1 MNYRDT
7 PGVRPSDVLLGA
19 TDALAARLLPQGAL
33 KLIERLDPSLLSGEQ
48 RGATLGRLFSV
59 ETAIDDP
66 SRRVELFDLLSL
78 EKRSELALR
87 LGRPIEEVADDGYVL
102 SGPERRAALGFF
114 GASVGP
120 ERAAAVERLPDRIGP
135 SHGLFPH
142 QKRAASE
149 VERYLYRESGRVMLH
164 LPTGVGKT
172 RTAMS
177 VVATHL
183 RRRAE
188 GLVIWLAEGRELLEQ
203 AAEEFRK
210 TWAVVGDR
218 DVGCLRFWSDQ
229 NPPIETI
236 RDGIVFA
243 GLAKLH
249 SYGKD
254 RTRLWAL
261 GDRASLVVF
270 DEAHRAVAET
280 YERLV
285 ETLVTRN
292 PRTGLLGLSATP
304 GRTWNDV
311 DEDVAVAELFHSNKV
326 TLEFEGTNSPIERLT
341 KDGYLAAAT
350 FSRLDVAPDLNLSAA
365 DRDSLKGAD
374 DIPEPVAEALADNEQ
389 RNAVIV
395 QSILDLSRR
404 HNRIL
409 VYAATVR
416 NALLLASVLRA
427 MGLDTDAV
435 TASTEP
441 GERTRA
447 LTRFKQT
454 RGAPRVLTN
463 FGVLTTGFDA
473 PGASAAVI
481 ARPTKSLVLYSQ
493 MVGRVIRGPKA
504 GGTQTCEVVTVVDT
518 TLPGF
523 GDVAEAFMNWEDVW
537 TE

>member
-1 MNYRDT
+1 MTGGDT
-7 PGVRPSDVLLGA
+7 PGVRPADVLAGA
-19 TDALAARLLPQGAL
+19 TDELAARLLPEGAFR
-33 KLIERLDPSLLSGEQ
+33 LIERLDPGLLSGDQ
-48 RGATLGRLFSV
+48 RTATLGRLFSI
-59 ETAIDDP
+59 ETTIDDP
-66 SRRVELFDLLSL
+66 SRTVELLALLSP
-78 EKRSELALR
+78 EKRSELSTR
-87 LGRPIEEVADDGYVL
+87 VGRPIEEITADGYAL
-102 SGPERRAALGFF
+102 TAPQRRAVLGFF
-114 GASVGP
+114 GASPGP
-120 ERAAAVERLPDRIGP
+120 ERTASDEPLPDRIRPG
-135 SHGLFPH
+135 HGLFPH

-177 VVATHL
+177 TVATHL
-183 RRRAE
+183 RGRAE
-188 GLVIWLAEGRELLEQ
+188 GLVVWLAAGGELLEQ
-203 AAEEFRK
+203 AAEEFSR
-210 TWAVVGDR
+210 TWAAVGDR
-218 DVGCLRFWSDQ
+218 NVDCLRFWSDQ

-254 RTRLWAL
+254 RSRIWDL

-270 DEAHRAVAET
+270 DEAHQAVATT
-280 YERLV
+280 YQRLV

-292 PRTGLLGLSATP
+292 SRTGLLGLSATP

-311 DEDVAVAELFHSNKV
+311 DQDVAVADLFHGNKV
-326 TLEFEGTNSPIERLT
+326 TLDFGGTNPIERLT
-341 KDGYLAAAT
+341 NDGYLAIAT
-350 FSRLDVAPDLNLSAA
+350 FSRLDVAPDLELSDTDLDSLEAA
-365 DRDSLKGAD
+365 DDV
-374 DIPEPVAEALADNEQ
+374 PEPITEALADNEERNGLVIQ
-389 RNAVIV
+389 R
-395 QSILDLSRR
+395 ILDLSRR

-409 VYAATVR
+409 VYAASVR
-416 NALLLASVLRA
+416 NALLLASMLRA
-427 MGLDTDAV
+427 MGLDADAV
-435 TASTEP
+435 TGSTEP

-447 LTRFKQT
+447 LTRFKRT
-454 RGAPRVLTN
+454 GGAPRVLTN
-463 FGVLTTGFDA
+463 FGVLTMGFDA

-504 GGTQTCEVVTVVDT
+504 GGTLTCEVVTVVDT
-518 TLPGF
+518 TLSGF